1 MIVSKSS
8 SCFCVIEIVSPL
20 RRQTLQYYKNHS
32 TSHRDPLLRPSDS
45 FITETLAALTTMANR
60 ELPIEEKAKRLHP
73 NDHHYRLFRIFEEE
87 AGHKLAAM
95 FLDMLE
101 KLLQFMELS
110 PDHPRDQYAIRT
122 LLGFA
127 CGEAPVPWTS
137 TKFSPDAIAESLAS
151 SVKSGRV
158 MLIATKQPILPRD
171 VIARGYD
178 SKYIGYNDIIA
189 PILETLNDYATSW
202 QSDVQFAPYTC
213 LIGPTM
219 IGKSRLLMEIA
230 EEVCVVSICLRNE
243 GSTGEPKRSLLAD
256 EVLLKASAD
265 YKDYYIRLI
274 TAILLV
280 TVRFFE
286 SHPEEPK
293 EKYQKWNKH
302 QATTQFHTDVMKALN
317 SCLFNA
323 VTAVKQLGLAV
334 DAMKRNASLAVPG
347 LKVLLAIDEAS
358 AMLVEPANVEIHLF
372 RLFRRAIREIP
383 DHSGVFAIVVD
394 TTSRVSNFCPVNRE
408 DRSSRAIGSRAKAPI
423 KLFAPIYM
431 IRTFDRKAHPQPNN
445 WDELFLPNRLC
456 SYGVP
461 FFSIYLEDLMEDR
474 AITPDTAIPP
484 MVNFA
489 LQKLLC
495 SEDITESLKLT
506 EIQALAPVPVTKF
519 LETLT
524 GLPAND
530 LPLGSIAKDPK
541 RKLLEEGMMF
551 WNHFMYCSSTPTSGS
566 LMEGMER
573 GMAMQCYPEQRA
585 FDQILPIYLKHESRA
600 TLDEANLTFCG
611 VQVKNRKDDRQ
622 LPEFQEKMTPES
634 AGIKTNDCNPY
645 LALYFSLQHKGPK
658 DNPKVY
664 QLPPFGT
671 PDDRQASLVF
681 YGIQAF
687 DFLSPQLKHALEE
700 LINVRTDITSRHK
713 EDPLGQGYAKDFMLL
728 RD

>member
-1 MIVSKSS
+1 
-8 SCFCVIEIVSPL
+8 
-20 RRQTLQYYKNHS
+20 
-32 TSHRDPLLRPSDS
+32 
-45 FITETLAALTTMANR
+45 
-60 ELPIEEKAKRLHP
+60 
-73 NDHHYRLFRIFEEE
+73 
-87 AGHKLAAM
+87 
-95 FLDMLE
+95 
-101 KLLQFMELS
+101 
-110 PDHPRDQYAIRT
+110 
-122 LLGFA
+122 
-127 CGEAPVPWTS
+127 
-137 TKFSPDAIAESLAS
+137 
-151 SVKSGRV
+151 
-158 MLIATKQPILPRD
+158 
-171 VIARGYD
+171 
-178 SKYIGYNDIIA
+178 
-189 PILETLNDYATSW
+189 
-202 QSDVQFAPYTC
+202 
-213 LIGPTM
+213 M

-506 EIQALAPVPVTKF
+506 EIQALALLGPTIGVPLEGQPHLNVELTASHAAHCAYLDPSREIQHSFYPSQPIYALAANNFLQRDEAKLIFCINSLASVLSRGHVDTGDAGEFASRIILLCAMNKAAAEVKIGERKAADGSKPVLTSFPSPVPVTKF